1 MKKIVVLTGAGMSV
15 ESGLKTFRDAD
26 GLWENY
32 PVQDV
37 ATHDGWLRDPTLVT
51 NFYNMLRRKC
61 LDTQPNE
68 GHRLVAQLEE
78 KYDVT
83 VVTQNV
89 DNLHEMAGS
98 THVVHLHGE
107 LMKVCSSIDP
117 YDPRYIQTLTR
128 DNPEVVPGT
137 KAGDGSLLR
146 PHIVFFQEA
155 VPMIETA
162 VSECM
167 KADIFIIIGTSLV
180 VYPAAG
186 LVNYVPENAPIY
198 LIDPGIVNQGPHRG
212 RGGCLRTASRVSEK
226 GTAPGQ
232 AREVLA
238 AHVMGLGGYA
248 SFCRVPM
255 RASTTLTT

>member
-37 ATHDGWLRDPTLVT
+37 ATHDGWLRNPTLVT

-78 KYDVT
+78 KYEVT

-162 VSECM
+162 VEECM

-186 LVNYVPENAPIY
+186 LVNYVPERAPIY
-198 LIDPGIVNQGPHRG
+198 LIDPGDV
-212 RGGCLRTASRVSEK
+212 RVSSSRLTHLKK
-226 GTAPGQ
+226 GASAGM
-232 AREVLA
+232 RELFA
-238 AHVMGLGGYA
+238 KLME
-248 SFCRVPM
+248 
-255 RASTTLTT
+255 

>member
-1 MKKIVVLTGAGMSV
+1 MKKIVVLTGAGRSV
-15 ESGLKTFRDAD
+15 KSGLKTFRDAD

-37 ATHDGWLRDPTLVT
+37 ATHDGWLRNPTLVT

-78 KYDVT
+78 KYEVT

-137 KAGDGSLLR
+137 QAGDG
-146 PHIVFFQEA
+146 
-155 VPMIETA
+155 
-162 VSECM
+162 
-167 KADIFIIIGTSLV
+167 
-180 VYPAAG
+180 
-186 LVNYVPENAPIY
+186 
-198 LIDPGIVNQGPHRG
+198 
-212 RGGCLRTASRVSEK
+212 
-226 GTAPGQ
+226 
-232 AREVLA
+232 
-238 AHVMGLGGYA
+238 
-248 SFCRVPM
+248 
-255 RASTTLTT
+255 